1 MAEIM
6 EYIPELKDV
15 DAETFHKNLNRE
27 LTHEEII
34 EIRKWALGS
43 SSMLK

>member
-1 MAEIM
+1 MAEIV

-15 DAETFHKNLNRE
+15 DAEIFHKNLNRE

-43 SSMLK
+43 GSMLK